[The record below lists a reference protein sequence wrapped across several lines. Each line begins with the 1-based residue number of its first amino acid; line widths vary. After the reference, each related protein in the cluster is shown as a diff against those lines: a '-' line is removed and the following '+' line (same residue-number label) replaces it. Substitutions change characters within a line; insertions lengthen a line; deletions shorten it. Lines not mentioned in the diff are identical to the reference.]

1 MLCIGLRLSWEFQGL
16 QEAAPGPL
24 GGDRQVRVPD
34 KEEDEEGECTG
45 RTAGGESEHEERG
58 MRTRVI

>member
-1 MLCIGLRLSWEFQGL
+1 M

-24 GGDRQVRVPD
+24 GGGRQVRVPD